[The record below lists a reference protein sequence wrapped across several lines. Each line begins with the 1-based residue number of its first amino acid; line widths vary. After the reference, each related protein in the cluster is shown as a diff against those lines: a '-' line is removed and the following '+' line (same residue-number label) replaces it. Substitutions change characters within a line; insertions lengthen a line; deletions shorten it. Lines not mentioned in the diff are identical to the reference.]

1 MEEKG
6 RYVRIPSC
14 SDSEHQESDI
24 LKDDAFPDDRSYETK
39 ESERGNES
47 NQEESEDSL
56 TSEDSVSSTTS
67 CESIEVGSTGDVSCS
82 QENRELPEEAG
93 EQPRNIAEEL
103 DRMRRVIEDL
113 SRKLSEYEKPS
124 VSRPIVEDN
133 WSTSHD
139 ANDRTEGNAGSSV
152 QRSKLL
158 FLCLGQEL
166 QGIVRAAKLKPSLTE
181 PDCYSTFKNNIRNY
195 LQSMTDTAAEH
206 EAFAAMK
213 QGPGESAIAYHAR
226 LQEKVRLCGYS
237 PSDQERFVRAQLL
250 KGLRNRDLSKSA
262 RIYNYDINFI
272 VQSATR
278 EEAYDAETSQPS
290 GSDIA
295 IVQRSNWK
303 RSSEPHRKRGW
314 DGTRND
320 QHQSKR
326 YRGPDRRF
334 EERRSRCHRCNRPSH
349 KPGTICPAL
358 DKTCNGC
365 GDRGHFIATCP
376 KRRINN
382 LQRDSDRVNPS
393 GWTDDEGEENK
404 KQVNALSLNDVL
416 VNCSVGSSSSIT
428 FLIDSGADVN
438 VIGGEDWKLL
448 KREFHQGQANLH
460 PVQPSNGGLHPYGS
474 QNSIKI
480 DAAFKAK
487 ISMQGLPQQ
496 SIETLFYVA
505 KEGRR
510 SILSRSTS
518 NDMGLLHVG
527 SAVNNCEVADSLSVF
542 PKMPGVKIKFSVDR
556 SFAPIKNAYYNVP
569 AAFREGARK
578 RLQEMET
585 RGIIE
590 RVTKAPDWISGMS
603 AVAKGKDDFR
613 LVVNMRGPNK
623 AINREYYRLPLL
635 EEMKI
640 KLHGSSFFSKLD
652 LSNAYYHLE
661 LCNESRDLTTFLTE
675 TGMYRFTRLMFGVN
689 CAPEVFQREMVRIL
703 GDIRNVI
710 VYIDDI
716 LIFAASLVDLRK
728 TVAEVLQ
735 VLRANNLTI
744 NTKKCEFDKTRISF
758 LGHELDSDGFHIEE
772 AKVKSIRCFREPT
785 TISELRSFLGLASF
799 VSSHIPNFAEIASPL
814 WLATTQWN
822 WGPQQKRAFDEVK
835 QRIIQ
840 CTIAQGF
847 FSLHEKTILFT
858 DASPVALGAVLIQE
872 NENHISRVISF
883 ASKALTPIERK
894 YPQNQRDALAVIWA
908 VEHFSYF
915 LLGRRFT
922 LRTDAQG
929 VTFILNRTREDSKRA
944 LTRADGWAL
953 RLSPYVYDIEYVRGR
968 DNIADSSSRLYNGND
983 PPFEEDNSPWEIASL
998 EANVVGF
1005 LTHTEIAEETA
1016 KDETLQLL
1024 IQALKSG
1031 NWPSHLRQFQKLEND
1046 LSNRD
1051 GVVVKTGCVVVPEHL
1066 RKKALEVAHKGH
1078 PSAAKMKSI
1087 LRQRVW
1093 WPKMATEAEK
1103 WVETCETCAVNGRPE
1118 KPTPMRRIFAPK
1130 TVWESIALDFNGP
1143 YIQFGGISIIVVV
1156 DYRSR
1161 YLIAKPVKST
1171 SFHHTK
1177 PVLETIF
1184 EREGFPA
1191 NIRTDNGPPFN
1202 GNEYKSY
1209 CLERGIKTIYTTPL
1223 FPQQNGL
1230 VEGYMK
1236 VINKAMSSAASN
1248 KTNFVEELREAVDA
1262 HNSAIHRVTNIAPEE
1277 IMTGRKIKRNLPLMQ
1292 HENISIDNELLDQ
1305 RDREA
1310 KLEAKEREDTR
1321 RNARKSR
1328 VGPGDVVI
1336 VERASRAKGETRFS
1350 PTRYTVVEEHNGN
1363 LTISNDTGIIRK
1375 RHISQTKKV
1384 HPWRKADDEQNSE
1397 HQHCH
1402 QQNQNIQHQLRPMR
1416 ERNKP
1421 GYLKDYVEVV
1431 EIENSK

>member
-24 LKDDAFPDDRSYETK
+24 PQDDAFPDDRSYETK

-67 CESIEVGSTGDVSCS
+67 CESIEVGNTGDVSCS

-124 VSRPIVEDN
+124 VRRPIVEDN

-139 ANDRTEGNAGSSV
+139 ANDRTEGTQAAIKWDHIKPFPSGIPANKMWEEWNRFIENFDIAASLGNAGSSV

-376 KRRINN
+376 KRRVNN

-480 DAAFKAK
+480 DAAFRAK

-703 GDIRNVI
+703 GGIRNVI

-716 LIFAASLVDLRK
+716 LIYAASLVDLRK

-758 LGHELDSDGFHIEE
+758 LGPELDSDGFHIEE

-799 VSSHIPNFAEIASPL
+799 
-814 WLATTQWN
+814 
-822 WGPQQKRAFDEVK
+822 
-835 QRIIQ
+835 
-840 CTIAQGF
+840 
-847 FSLHEKTILFT
+847 
-858 DASPVALGAVLIQE
+858 
-872 NENHISRVISF
+872 
-883 ASKALTPIERK
+883 
-894 YPQNQRDALAVIWA
+894 
-908 VEHFSYF
+908 
-915 LLGRRFT
+915 
-922 LRTDAQG
+922 G

-944 LTRADGWAL
+944 LTRADGWTL

-1066 RKKALEVAHKGH
+1066 RKKAHKGH

-1184 EREGFPA
+1184 EREGFPV

-1236 VINKAMSSAASN
+1236 VINKAMSTAASN

-1402 QQNQNIQHQLRPMR
+1402 QQNQNVQQQLRPMR